1 MTEEQKRQYYSE
13 VIPAKRLA
21 LFEAATAGRALDSE
35 EELMQKLFCRRH
47 GNVRREKYD
56 TYLQVMFDFMGLSRQ
71 KPLLQRTALTKVRKD
86 YEILGFA
93 LAQERGGEGME
104 LLRREIRNAADR
116 YFNTCRDSDYAK
128 VLGLVKAGKAQ
139 KMARIREDA
148 AHLVS
153 GYKKSCGLDRLPE
166 NSGEMA
172 AWTAVFTDAVQA
184 SFDTFEK
191 NFMQENGVQEY

>member
-1 MTEEQKRQYYSE
+1 MTEEQRQQYYSE

-21 LFEAATAGRALDSE
+21 VFEAATQGRALDPE
-35 EELMQKLFCRRH
+35 EELMQELFCRRH

-56 TYLQVMFDFMGLSRQ
+56 KYLQVMFDFMGLSRQ
-71 KPLLQRTALTKVRKD
+71 KPFLQRAALSKVRKD

-93 LAQERGGEGME
+93 LAQESGGDGME
-104 LLRREIRNAADR
+104 VLRSEIRNAADR

-128 VLGLVKAGKAQ
+128 VLGLVKASKAQ

-148 AHLVS
+148 AHLIS

-166 NSGEMA
+166 GSGELA
-172 AWTAVFTDAVQA
+172 AWSSVFSDAVQA
-184 SFDTFEK
+184 SFDAFEK
-191 NFMQENGVQEY
+191 DFMQENGVQEY